1 MEPPLNFDGADLA
14 VCQTVVEGFRPEVEA
29 MTVTQFDHV
38 LPWTEEEY
46 LALGETSDR
55 VELFDGSL
63 VVTPAPT
70 PYHQDCS
77 YRLSA
82 LLYDLARTAGLGLYQ
97 AVNVRLRPGRIPIPD
112 LVVTRPIDRSEL
124 VIEASDVL
132 LVCEITSPS
141 NARYD
146 RVMKMHDYAE
156 AGIPWYLLIDPDTA
170 QLLLFRLEG
179 KRYLEH
185 AEGKPGHPLVL
196 TEPVAVEIDPAALGL
211 A

>member
-1 MEPPLNFDGADLA
+1 
-14 VCQTVVEGFRPEVEA
+14 

-63 VVTPAPT
+63 HVSPAPT
-70 PYHQDCS
+70 TRHQRCS
-77 YRLSA
+77 Y
-82 LLYDLARTAGLGLYQ
+82 LLNVLLDRVARAAGFEVYQ

-112 LVVTRPIDRSEL
+112 LVVTRPVDGSEL
-124 VIEASDVL
+124 VIEASDVV
-132 LVCEITSPS
+132 LVSEITSPS
-141 NARYD
+141 NAAYD
-146 RVMKMHDYAE
+146 RLLKMHHYAE

-170 QLLLFRLEG
+170 ELLLFRLDG
-179 KRYLEH
+179 QRYVQH
-185 AEGKPGHPLVL
+185 PEGKPGHPLVM